1 MEECGAAGDEST
13 GVGEKEVRE
22 IQIAFLITKFKLVI
36 GPGVQ
41 MFVTYQTN
49 AK

>member
-22 IQIAFLITKFKLVI
+22 IQIVRVIKKNLNFI
-36 GPGVQ
+36 GPGDQ
-41 MFVTYQTN
+41 MFVTYKIN